1 MATYPDINA
10 ELHTVHQ
17 QFPGLLHANTHDSG
31 AEFCWRAA
39 KHINSVYPNDR
50 WGLLSKT
57 PPEGGGWVGGVYVS
71 HDVLVHQR
79 TGLQFDI
86 IGSGGSG
93 SPTSPG
99 QRQPIDPKL
108 YRASNKF
115 VDPDS
120 IVIAGP
126 APSPVPTPP
135 AVKPCPDP
143 KAHEPKPPAQIDPGE
158 MMDELAALDAFY
170 RADEGLQRPN
180 GLSIDGRP
188 DWEGIGAW
196 YGLYLNARLRGE
208 SREAAREAYRSQIRG
223 SHEWKAKHAS

>member
-120 IVIAGP
+120 IVVAGP
-126 APSPVPTPP
+126 SPSPTPAPTPP

-143 KAHEPKPPAQIDPGE
+143 SAHGPRPDPCPDPSAHRVPATLIHID
-158 MMDELAALDAFY
+158 DAAL
-170 RADEGLQRPN
+170 
-180 GLSIDGRP
+180 LSIAEELTNRNTTDFGGIVDAGSQYGRRIQAGYTREQALA
-188 DWEGIGAW
+188 DVRAWVEQW
-196 YGLYLNARLRGE
+196 YGPR
-208 SREAAREAYRSQIRG
+208 
-223 SHEWKAKHAS
+223 KA